1 MAIRTKK
8 TKVHW
13 NYFLALES
21 DVAQLSRFIEFHDD
35 NFDTFSIELAH
46 LLMAASSE
54 VDVIA
59 KLVCEQIQPNRNPR
73 NILNYA
79 SIILPV
85 EPKLAS
91 LTVIIPRFGV
101 TLRPW
106 ISWTATK
113 PPQWWTAYNNVKH
126 RRDAKFPDANL
137 GHCLNAM
144 AGLFSLTIYYYALLR
159 QRTIEIGDKKIKTAN
174 QLTTDSGRR
183 SLMEYLRP
191 GPELFTLRSLLGES
205 AEKNEGS
212 VPAIRT
218 DLTGNA

>member
-1 MAIRTKK
+1 MAIRIKPIR
-8 TKVHW
+8 VHW
-13 NYFLALES
+13 NYFLALEN
-21 DVAQLSRFIEFHDD
+21 DATKLARFVEFHGD
-35 NFDTFSIELAH
+35 NFKTFSIELAH

-91 LTVIIPRFGV
+91 LTVMIPRFGV

-106 ISWTATK
+106 VSWTATK
-113 PPQWWTAYNNVKH
+113 PPLWWTAYNNVKH
-126 RRDAKFPDANL
+126 QRDTKFPDANL

-174 QLTTDSGRR
+174 QLTSDSGRR
-183 SLMEYLRP
+183 SLMAYLRP

-212 VPAIRT
+212 VPAART
-218 DLTGNA
+218 NPIGNA